1 MPTEVKMPQMGE
13 SIYEGTVTKWLKK
26 EGEAIKKDE
35 PLYELS
41 TDKVDTEI
49 PSPVSGTLQKI
60 VVQAGQKVPIHTV
73 VAMVDESGSGRS
85 APAAPTKAEKSEKAA
100 APGTPETA
108 TPKPEKAVAPGTPE
122 AKPAPPKAVEAM
134 AAPSGDG
141 DRAFASPLVRK
152 IARDEGVDLAQVRGS
167 GPGGRITKEDIE
179 AHLSSR
185 KGGVAVA
192 AAPKPASAPA
202 PAPAKP
208 AGPAP
213 AGSVPM
219 TPMRIKISEHMVRSK
234 ATSAHVHT
242 VFEVDLSKISALREK
257 EKDDYERVYN
267 TKLTFTHFF
276 AAAVVHSIREFP
288 IINSSVDGTNIVYK
302 KEVNL
307 GIAVALPEGL
317 IVPVVKRAEE
327 KSFLGLARAINDV
340 ADRARNKKLSVDD
353 IQGGTFTIT
362 NPGIY
367 GGLFGTPIIN
377 QPQVAILGIG
387 GIEKRAVVIGDAIAV
402 RPMCYLVLGFD
413 HRTID
418 GAVADQFMAH
428 LKKLLQEWNEPIK

>member
-73 VAMVDESGSGRS
+73 VAMVDEDGKGGGNSSAAA
-85 APAAPTKAEKSEKAA
+85 APAKAEKPAESKPAA
-100 APGTPETA
+100 
-108 TPKPEKAVAPGTPE
+108 GTPE
-122 AKPAPPKAVEAM
+122 ATKPKPPQPKVEEPEP
-134 AAPSGDG
+134 AAASGDG
-141 DRAFASPLVRK
+141 ERQFASPLVRK
-152 IARDEGVDLAQVRGS
+152 MAREEGIDLSQIRGS
-167 GPGGRITKEDIE
+167 GGGGRITKEDVVGFLE
-179 AHLSSR
+179 AR
-185 KGGVAVA
+185 KGGAPA
-192 AAPKPASAPA
+192 PAPKAAASAPA
-202 PAPAKP
+202 PVPAPSKAS
-208 AGPAP
+208 GPPP

-219 TPMRIKISEHMVRSK
+219 TPMRIKIAEHMVRSK

-242 VFEVDLSKISALREK
+242 VFEVDLSKIAAVREK
-257 EKDDYERVYN
+257 EKDDYERVHG

-276 AAAVVHSIREFP
+276 AAAAVQALREFP
-288 IINSSVDGTNIVYK
+288 IVNSSVEGTNILYK
-302 KEVNL
+302 KEINL

-317 IVPVVKRAEE
+317 IVPVVKKAEE
-327 KSFLGLARAINDV
+327 KSFLGLARAINDI
-340 ADRARNKKLSVDD
+340 AERARTKKLAVDD

-362 NPGIY
+362 NPGVY
-367 GGLFGTPIIN
+367 GGLFGTPVIN

-387 GIEKRAVVIGDAIAV
+387 GIEKRAIVVNDAIAI
-402 RPMCYLVLGFD
+402 RTMCYLVLGFD

-428 LKKLLQEWNEPIK
+428 LKKLLQEWSQPIK